1 MIAADQCD
9 TGRQACP
16 IATSLARHA
25 HNNKHATYGSLM
37 PDRLLR
43 STTLHLLLAIVC
55 GALLGVFDPG
65 LAVEMKPLSDGFIR
79 VVGWLMPFM
88 MFLLIASGVAG
99 LQVRQRGLGV
109 RVWLYFQSMA
119 LLSLVLGCLIA
130 QLTHPGTGT
139 GLSVSALAT
148 NPDIAQPAPTAF
160 AWAATGSMLTHA
172 LTQNPVLQVML
183 AGLLTGAS
191 MARARGRRHVDA
203 ARLMLEKSVDL
214 LFKGLRL
221 ILRFAPIAAFGA
233 IAFTVGRF
241 GPASAL
247 PLLRFVA
254 VMYLAC
260 GAFVLLVL
268 MPIARACGTSLRSLV
283 IHLKDELLLVTFT
296 GSSVAALPGLIEK
309 MQAAGCGRQVTRLVL
324 TTGYTFN
331 LSGSNIYLIT
341 AVLFLAQM
349 SGIDLSATDLLT
361 LLLIALVTSLGSTSM
376 AGSAFFTLIATL
388 NLLHVVPVEGV
399 GLLLGVERLMK
410 CRVLTNVLGNCVA
423 CLAIARWQNA
433 LILWERIE
441 SRDGSMGDESP
452 PPETP
457 NR

>member
-1 MIAADQCD
+1 
-9 TGRQACP
+9 
-16 IATSLARHA
+16 
-25 HNNKHATYGSLM
+25 M
-37 PDRLLR
+37 PTRLLR
-43 STTLHLLLAIVC
+43 STTLQLLLAIVC
-55 GALLGVFDPG
+55 GALLGVFDPK

-79 VVGWLMPFM
+79 IVGWLMPFM

-99 LQVRQRGLGV
+99 LQVKQRGLAGKV
-109 RVWLYFQSMA
+109 LVYFQSMA
-119 LLSLVLGCLIA
+119 LLSLCLACLIA
-130 QLTHPGTGT
+130 DLTHPGTRD
-139 GLSVSALAT
+139 GLSTSDLAA
-148 NPDIAQPAPTAF
+148 NLANAPSSPSDFSWDAV
-160 AWAATGSMLTHA
+160 GSMFTRA
-172 LTQNPVLQVML
+172 LTQNPILQVML
-183 AGLLTGAS
+183 AGLLTGAA
-191 MARARGRRHVDA
+191 MARARGHRHADA
-203 ARLMLEKSVDL
+203 LRLMLEKIVEL

-221 ILRFAPIAAFGA
+221 ILRFAPLAAFGA
-233 IAFTVGRF
+233 IAFTIGKF

-247 PLLRFVA
+247 PLAKFVA

-268 MPIARACGTSLRSLV
+268 MPTAQISGVSLWSLV
-283 IHLKDELLLVTFT
+283 MHIKDELLLVTFT

-309 MQAAGCGRQVTRLVL
+309 MQTLGCDRQLTRLVL

-349 SGIDLSATDLLT
+349 SGIELTGTDLLT
-361 LLLIALVTSLGSTSM
+361 LVLISLVTSLGSTSM

-388 NLLHVVPVEGV
+388 NLLHVVPLEGV

-433 LILWERIE
+433 LNLWERIH
-441 SRDGSMGDESP
+441 SQDGIMDDESP
-452 PPETP
+452 SPETP
-457 NR
+457 NRE